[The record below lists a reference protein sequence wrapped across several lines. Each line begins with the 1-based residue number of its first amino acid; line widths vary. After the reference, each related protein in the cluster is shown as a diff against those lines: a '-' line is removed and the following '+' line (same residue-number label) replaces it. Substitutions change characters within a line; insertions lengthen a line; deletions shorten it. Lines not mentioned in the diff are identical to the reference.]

1 MPLKVKARSE
11 NYFGPIGCLT
21 HQCTRA
27 LARLD
32 IMGQTNPYKIFYS
45 SCKWVWSPL
54 VISWNKKWPLD
65 KSYNHKSKIYW
76 YVTVVICKLYP
87 LISNSSSLKDFFF
100 TSIRALS
107 FASCG
112 RLIIGDITSK
122 DESFSIHA
130 LPHMFHTT
138 SFAYSLWL
146 HLLPFSITQLA
157 SSCITS
163 SIVFYD
169 FGSQKFPHT
178 SYNKFPRNNHS
189 SRTWNTGKFVSKI
202 LVEFNWWNIDFAE
215 IWERNFNQKKKLCFV
230 LWYNTLGE
238 ECEIKQNNPYLF

>member
-1 MPLKVKARSE
+1 M
-11 NYFGPIGCLT
+11 
-21 HQCTRA
+21 
-27 LARLD
+27 
-32 IMGQTNPYKIFYS
+32 
-45 SCKWVWSPL
+45 
-54 VISWNKKWPLD
+54 D
-65 KSYNHKSKIYW
+65 KSYNHKSIIYW

-189 SRTWNTGKFVSKI
+189 SRTWNTGKFVSKM

-215 IWERNFNQKKKLCFV
+215 IWERNFNQKKKNFV
-230 LWYNTLGE
+230 LFCDITHWEKSAKSSKIIHICFNIRILFFTKVFQETYFTNDAIYNYWFYRATNVMLLTEHYEQSPLERGLME
-238 ECEIKQNNPYLF
+238 LI